1 LSVGTTRLLKA
12 ILPSACLW
20 TGLRDV
26 EGFGFERTQKELNT
40 MFAAADD
47 MDEDDGGAAGAG
59 IPEAIASMLG
69 DKEAVEALG
78 SMIWY
83 DRAVRLKVPIFDT
96 EMTAQVLAHAEHRP
110 RYYQHAQL
118 QYIRSDEQGR
128 GASARRADAR
138 TH

>member
-1 LSVGTTRLLKA
+1 
-12 ILPSACLW
+12 
-20 TGLRDV
+20 LRDV

-47 MDEDDGGAAGAG
+47 MDEDCGGAASAG

-83 DRAVRLKVPIFDT
+83 DRAVRRKAT
-96 EMTAQVLAHAEHRP
+96 
-110 RYYQHAQL
+110 
-118 QYIRSDEQGR
+118 IRC
-128 GASARRADAR
+128 
-138 TH
+138 